1 MKLKC
6 LSSLLLCGAMS
17 LSILPIEAWSQ
28 SSASDNDAIV
38 RFDFNLK
45 RMRENA
51 LVANSGADQMLQQVL
66 PPGQESSNIDIKKID
81 RVYGGMTAPASMQE
95 AQSVITAASP
105 PAKLPVNFF
114 VRVVF
119 SDKDAATAMLDS
131 LKTNGRVVE
140 ANGKTYI
147 APPENDNPQNMRAH
161 LADDKTF
168 EIGTT
173 DYITRSDRNVF
184 TKSLVANWEKLSKN
198 DAIRISVDVTG
209 MQGLFDEGMD
219 MARQQTPPEMT
230 GVVEM
235 GSSLAGLSVGMDM
248 DSDTMLTLIAY
259 GKDSEG
265 AENIKDGLN
274 GMLALA
280 KMQAQQSMDMLE
292 EDQQAAAKQ
301 VMKALKAETEGN
313 AVMIKIPKPDGF
325 EEIIGGMLKGGGSG
339 SGF

>member
-28 SSASDNDAIV
+28 TSASDNDAIV

-51 LVANSGADQMLQQVL
+51 LVANAGADQMLQQVL
-66 PPGQESSNIDIKKID
+66 PPGQADIDIKKID

-95 AQSVITAASP
+95 AQSAMSNSSDN
-105 PAKLPVNFF
+105 LPVNFF
-114 VRVVF
+114 VRIVF

-147 APPENDNPQNMRAH
+147 APPANDRDPQNMRAH

-173 DYITRSDRNVF
+173 DYITGSDRNVF

-209 MQGLFDEGMD
+209 MQGLFDEGVD
-219 MARQQTPPEMT
+219 MARQQVPPQMT

-235 GSSLAGLSVGMDM
+235 GSSLAGLSVGMDIELGHDADTDCLRQRFRGRREHQGRTERNAGFSQNAGPAKHGHAGRRPTSCRQAGHEGPQGPDRRKCRDDQ
-248 DSDTMLTLIAY
+248 DSQT
-259 GKDSEG
+259 GR
-265 AENIKDGLN
+265 
-274 GMLALA
+274 
-280 KMQAQQSMDMLE
+280 
-292 EDQQAAAKQ
+292 
-301 VMKALKAETEGN
+301 V
-313 AVMIKIPKPDGF
+313 
-325 EEIIGGMLKGGGSG
+325 
-339 SGF
+339 

>member
-28 SSASDNDAIV
+28 TSASDNDAIV

-51 LVANSGADQMLQQVL
+51 LVANAGADQMLQQVL
-66 PPGQESSNIDIKKID
+66 PPGQADIDIKKID

-95 AQSVITAASP
+95 AQSAMSNSSDN
-105 PAKLPVNFF
+105 LPVNFF
-114 VRVVF
+114 VRIVF

-147 APPENDNPQNMRAH
+147 APPANDRDPQNMRAH

-209 MQGLFDEGMD
+209 MQGLFNEGMD
-219 MARQQTPPEMT
+219 MARQQVPPQMT

-248 DSDTMLTLIAY
+248 NSDTMLTLIAY

-301 VMKALKAETEGN
+301 VMKALKAQTEGN

-325 EEIIGGMLKGGGSG
+325 EEIIDGMLKGGGPG

>member
-51 LVANSGADQMLQQVL
+51 LVANAGADQMLQQVL
-66 PPGQESSNIDIKKID
+66 PPGQADIDIKKID

-95 AQSVITAASP
+95 AQSVMTAASP
-105 PAKLPVNFF
+105 PDKFPVNFF

-131 LKTNGRVVE
+131 LKTDGRVVE

-147 APPENDNPQNMRAH
+147 APPANDNPQNMRAH

-198 DAIRISVDVTG
+198 DAIRISIDVTG
-209 MQGLFDEGMD
+209 MQDVFNEGMD
-219 MARQQTPPEMT
+219 MARQQAPPEMM

-235 GSSLAGLSVGMDM
+235 GSSLAGLSVGMDI

-301 VMKALKAETEGN
+301 VMKALKAQTEGN

-325 EEIIGGMLKGGGSG
+325 EEIIDGMLKGGGSG